1 MIQFETKAK
10 KNYSNCS
17 DYVDP
22 GPGSY
27 RSPSDFGHY
36 DGDVY
41 RNTGAIAYMSR
52 TSQLKSLN
60 SSMRSSKSKF

>member
-17 DYVDP
+17 DNVDP

-52 TSQLKSLN
+52 ASQLN